1 MQTSVIKYNLRER
14 GRQFRGQARNF
25 NIAAVVQ
32 AINSDAC
39 QEKVRNRDMI
49 GFYGHWPRIKFGMN
63 PREGGLEKGRP
74 AFVEPAIV
82 TTLLKAYPDGTI
94 EHQEEFLDT
103 DSGKL
108 AAKLYKSRVGGF
120 SSVIGNG
127 KVEFFGFDY
136 VNEPNYSTNRG
147 YALDSVDMSEDEI
160 EAAIFGESIR
170 GVMALID
177 SAENQIV
184 MANET
189 IDNLR
194 NENAQLV
201 DLLAARGMSADSIY
215 AEGIALCQIDNSE
228 TVRLMDDVQSFWNMK
243 DLPKLNEHKTQ
254 VELDPVSKHL
264 LLRGH

>member
-14 GRQFRGQARNF
+14 GRIFRGQPRNF
-25 NIAAVVQ
+25 NIAAVVN

-39 QEKVRNRDMI
+39 QEKVRNRDML

-82 TTLLKAYPDGTI
+82 TTMLKAYPDGTI

-120 SSVIGNG
+120 SSVIGNS

-147 YALDSVDMSEDEI
+147 YALDSVDMTEDEI
-160 EAAIFGESIR
+160 EAAIYGESIR
-170 GVMALID
+170 GIMTLLD
-177 SAENQIV
+177 SAEDQIKLS
-184 MANET
+184 NET
-189 IDNLR
+189 IESLR
-194 NENAQLV
+194 QENAQLV
-201 DLLAARGMSADSIY
+201 DMLAAKGLDAGAIY
-215 AEGIALCQIDNSE
+215 KDGIPPYRASMDAVE
-228 TVRLMDDVQSFWNMK
+228 RLLDDVQSFHAIK
-243 DLPKLNEHKTQ
+243 KLPMVQEPKEVVN
-254 VELDPVSKHL
+254 LDPL
-264 LLRGH
+264 AQRLLRRY